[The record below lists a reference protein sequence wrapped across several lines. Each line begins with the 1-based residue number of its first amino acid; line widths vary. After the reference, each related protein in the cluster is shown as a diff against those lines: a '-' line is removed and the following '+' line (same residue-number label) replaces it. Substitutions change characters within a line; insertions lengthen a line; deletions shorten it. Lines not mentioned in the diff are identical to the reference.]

1 MLTEVSLGV
10 GRDYLMK
17 KPSGPSSPKLF
28 LDTQVVPAAVNMAGS
43 LEVALDG
50 AARRVGVR
58 PSVLVAGGAA
68 LLSLAV
74 LRAVRPRRRLAR

>member
-1 MLTEVSLGV
+1 MEVSLVV
-10 GRDYLMK
+10 GRDYLLK

-28 LDTQVVPAAVNMAGS
+28 FDTQVVPAAVNAAGS

-50 AARRVGVR
+50 AARRLGVR

-68 LLSLAV
+68 LLSLVV
-74 LRAVRPRRRLAR
+74 LRAVRPLRWTTR